1 MHPYS
6 LLRAAFS
13 KLLDK
18 LLRGTAW
25 TLLVLIC
32 IGLLSFG
39 LLAVSFGLDDGCSND
54 VDFVVSRTSSVGR
67 AYQSP

>member
-39 LLAVSFGLDDGCSND
+39 LLAV
-54 VDFVVSRTSSVGR
+54 
-67 AYQSP
+67 